1 MAFRL
6 GRLALLLAPAGAFE
20 LDAKLTKEL
29 EAWWGKDNYEKMA
42 EEAKLDTRLTGIT
55 LCSRTTSAVERALR
69 QVAERRREGGA
80 CSELPVALA
89 MHAWRYQEEDL
100 ARCLAAPS
108 GCRMACKDYPELFAQ
123 VSCDGANMTGSAPAG
138 HCRHQVDSEVVDAP
152 CGQTRALLRQIPQRW
167 PDGKE
172 TKELVRTF
180 WGLPFGETPERFKA
194 PVAKKPWTGVR
205 TSLDY
210 YEERPLFCPDIPI
223 LGRNHDIN
231 EDCLL
236 LHLYTPKKPAKKL
249 RPVFIFFIP
258 GGFTSSNWFQGGW
271 YDAARFV
278 LNNDCI
284 FISLGYRSGLLGHWA
299 SEELAQEAGDNAT
312 GNYEAM
318 DQRLALQW
326 VQKNIKSFGGDPG
339 AVTLAGH
346 SSGAF
351 SVQFHLLSP
360 ASKGLF
366 ARGILEGTAL
376 DSEWYYAYKEDAVSF
391 YQTLGRAMG
400 CQGRDQL
407 RCLRALPLGAFFN
420 ISQHQVGQD
429 LGKIKN
435 ISKWGLAGSIAE
447 AIWSAMGFKGGVQH
461 AGLQVGDLPIRA
473 TPLFPAL
480 PAGFVVDGSP
490 RGLPKPPR
498 QLYEAQEVNPAQV
511 YLNHGTDEGTIFAF
525 LMYAAYPWYKEPT
538 LTHAATDEIMAWAFE
553 SKVATQYPHGRGSEA
568 PFYRMSRAIQDS
580 TFLCPHRRFAQK
592 FSQIHSFS
600 TFYAETTFAGGQKDE
615 KNDTNWFSAVLHR
628 DLEYFVGAWHMNQV
642 KWIFGANDTL
652 KLCNST
658 KAADAGFDR
667 SPWLEED
674 ELMHQLV
681 NCRYALFMHCGSPDT
696 ESVCASEVLQTNSC
710 RYAFGSAP
718 HGPRFLPYE
727 MSDRKRFVLN
737 PSKRK
742 PAFLAPT
749 EEEDRL
755 CAYWDSAK
763 PMRFLTSAC
772 RGCDSQEPRP
782 ELQEIRV

>member
-123 VSCDGANMTGSAPAG
+123 VSCDGANMT
-138 HCRHQVDSEVVDAP
+138 
-152 CGQTRALLRQIPQRW
+152 
-167 PDGKE
+167 
-172 TKELVRTF
+172 
-180 WGLPFGETPERFKA
+180 GETPERFKA

-498 QLYEAQEVNPAQV
+498 QLYEAQEVNPAQ
-511 YLNHGTDEGTIFAF
+511 AF
-525 LMYAAYPWYKEPT
+525 GLRLAA
-538 LTHAATDEIMAWAFE
+538 
-553 SKVATQYPHGRGSEA
+553 
-568 PFYRMSRAIQDS
+568 
-580 TFLCPHRRFAQK
+580 
-592 FSQIHSFS
+592 
-600 TFYAETTFAGGQKDE
+600 
-615 KNDTNWFSAVLHR
+615 
-628 DLEYFVGAWHMNQV
+628 
-642 KWIFGANDTL
+642 
-652 KLCNST
+652 
-658 KAADAGFDR
+658 
-667 SPWLEED
+667 
-674 ELMHQLV
+674 
-681 NCRYALFMHCGSPDT
+681 CGS
-696 ESVCASEVLQTNSC
+696 L
-710 RYAFGSAP
+710 GSGATP
-718 HGPRFLPYE
+718 F
-727 MSDRKRFVLN
+727 
-737 PSKRK
+737 
-742 PAFLAPT
+742 
-749 EEEDRL
+749 
-755 CAYWDSAK
+755 
-763 PMRFLTSAC
+763 
-772 RGCDSQEPRP
+772 
-782 ELQEIRV
+782 